1 MPSQNTQFNSDWDL
15 NYDNDN
21 VSGSWCGNV
30 VVGGGGNGGDSGGGV
45 AGVTRSPSSLAVTSE
60 LGGMEWPKT
69 PVAVTSCVSCHNY
82 TCKTLPTHS
91 TAWTRNWKYRL
102 NHIRIQDSE
111 AKWTTAMILTY
122 WTEERDWWFLQ
133 NTQTIPTI
141 SHDSPWQ
148 GRRTSD
154 SAREVNNI
162 QESCLC
168 NSGQPRGLSG
178 DWLYKGDQVV
188 VMEFLSQLFLPIW
201 TEQSSSLAVHLSA
214 PFYSTEIKS
223 PVNLMPALI

>member
-1 MPSQNTQFNSDWDL
+1 MFH
-15 NYDNDN
+15 
-21 VSGSWCGNV
+21 
-30 VVGGGGNGGDSGGGV
+30 
-45 AGVTRSPSSLAVTSE
+45 VTTTHA
-60 LGGMEWPKT
+60 K
-69 PVAVTSCVSCHNY
+69 
-82 TCKTLPTHS
+82 HS
-91 TAWTRNWKYRL
+91 THTQPHEREIENIDWITSGFRT
-102 NHIRIQDSE
+102 
-111 AKWTTAMILTY
+111 AKPNGQPAMILTY
-122 WTEERDWWFLQ
+122 WAEERDWWFLQ

-148 GRRTSD
+148 GHRTLD

-162 QESCLC
+162 QESSLC
-168 NSGQPRGLSG
+168 NSGQPKGLSG

-201 TEQSSSLAVHLSA
+201 TEQSSSSAVHLSA